1 MKATA
6 IGLRIFTGL
15 DGLVMV
21 ILGAFIWSGNFDSL
35 ITLHMSLGI
44 ALIVALWVLSGMAA
58 FRGVAL
64 GLVVTGVV
72 WGLLTVALGLTQES
86 ILPASGHWI
95 IQTLHLLVGITAIAL
110 CQILASRI
118 VSGPRAGSARQA
130 EQAERAAAQ

>member
-6 IGLRIFTGL
+6 IALRIFTGL
-15 DGLVMV
+15 DGLIM
-21 ILGAFIWSGNFDSL
+21 ITLGIFIWTGNFDSL

-58 FRGVAL
+58 FRSVAP

-72 WGLLTVALGLTQES
+72 WGLLTVALGLTQEG
-86 ILPASGHWI
+86 ILPTSGHWI

-110 CQILASRI
+110 CQILAARI
-118 VSGPRAGSARQA
+118 VSGPPARPARQG
-130 EQAERAAAQ
+130 ERAAAQ